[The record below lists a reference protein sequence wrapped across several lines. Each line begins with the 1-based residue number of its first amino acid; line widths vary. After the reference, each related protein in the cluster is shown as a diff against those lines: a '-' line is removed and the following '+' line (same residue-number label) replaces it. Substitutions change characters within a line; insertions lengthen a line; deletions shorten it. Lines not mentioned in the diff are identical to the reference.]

1 MEQADAKIPDLTI
14 IHCSPP
20 VSIMLTHP
28 YSAKSAKPERG
39 MTGPA
44 TSRQGCSPE
53 KGEDPHRGF
62 SEASSPARRATPN
75 TEGAYVCFEGRLLQ
89 GRQSQA
95 WFEICQFVPTKDR

>member
-14 IHCSPP
+14 IYYSPP
-20 VSIMLTHP
+20 MSIMLTHP
-28 YSAKSAKPERG
+28 YSVKSAKPERG

-62 SEASSPARRATPN
+62 SEASSPARRATPKRTVSDYLVLTVAN
-75 TEGAYVCFEGRLLQ
+75 VFDPFL
-89 GRQSQA
+89 
-95 WFEICQFVPTKDR
+95 